1 MKTVAIRWL
10 TMLLLGLA
18 FARPAAAQSD
28 PASVP
33 ILAKLIG
40 QTLTCPK
47 SDRVT
52 NGTFGMRF
60 ERRGANKVAIVRI
73 ASANLIGNKAEP
85 ADEIVFKP
93 DGTVSANMSVYMPV
107 LGSVEFYESGLALK
121 QLSADDRPRESFA
134 VFVDGNVL
142 HWVFFLKGAPY
153 SYSRCYFELPTQ
165 PGPAVTKSSVFAQ
178 FPSLEATISKLG
190 ARYVP
195 GTSPATMAS
204 ALTQPSATSATC
216 RDVTQVFYVGG
227 REVSQKQRICR
238 NAQGTWEAIDKPI
251 PVAAPAA
258 VASAPPPPTASSAT
272 ATAAVVPTTPRV
284 ALIVGNSAYDARF
297 GSLANPVRDAAAMG
311 AALRASGFDVEV
323 VQNADQKEM
332 KRALQRFGQ
341 RLARA
346 GRQATG
352 LFFYAGHGVQSAGAN
367 YLVPINAAIENEG
380 DVDLEAVAAEAVLRQ
395 MEAAGIST
403 SIVILDA
410 CRNMPLARA
419 SRDGSRGLARM
430 DAPNGSFIAYSTAP
444 GQVAADGSGGN
455 SPFTAALIAE
465 IAKPGQEIQKTF
477 LNVRRAVHQAS
488 GGKQVPWESSSLL
501 DTFVFTP
508 TK

>member
-1 MKTVAIRWL
+1 MANVVRLFCA
-10 TMLLLGLA
+10 LLLALVTA
-18 FARPAAAQSD
+18 YPAAAQVD
-28 PASVP
+28 PTSIP
-33 ILAKLIG
+33 ILSKLIG

-47 SDRVT
+47 SDRFT
-52 NGTFGMRF
+52 NGTLGMRF
-60 ERRGANKVAIVRI
+60 ERRGANKIAIVRI
-73 ASANLIGNKAEP
+73 ATANLIGNKAEP
-85 ADEIVFKP
+85 ADEILFNA
-93 DGTVSANMSVYMPV
+93 DGSISANMSVYMPV
-107 LGSVEFYESGLALK
+107 LGSVEFYQNGLALK
-121 QLSADDRPRESFA
+121 QLTNGERPRESFA
-134 VFVDGNVL
+134 VLIDGNVL
-142 HWVFFLKGAPY
+142 HWVFYLKGGAPY
-153 SYSRCYFELPTQ
+153 SYSRCYFEVPAMPDQ
-165 PGPAVTKSSVFAQ
+165 AVTKASVAAR
-178 FPSLEATISKLG
+178 FPSLEATIGLLG
-190 ARYVP
+190 ERYVP
-195 GTSPATMAS
+195 GRSTAGVSTIS
-204 ALTQPSATSATC
+204 AAPVRPSDSDQTC
-216 RDVTQVFYVGG
+216 RDVTSVVFVEGKEV
-227 REVSQKQRICR
+227 REKRTMCR
-238 NAQGTWEAIDKPI
+238 NTQGTWE
-251 PVAAPAA
+251 PVGQSSTIGAPAI
-258 VASAPPPPTASSAT
+258 VASAPPPGPGAAT
-272 ATAAVVPTTPRV
+272 VTSTTPRV

-323 VQNADQKEM
+323 VQDADQKAM

-341 RLARA
+341 RLAKA

-352 LFFYAGHGVQSAGAN
+352 LSFYAGHGVQSAGAN

-380 DVDLEAVAAEAVLRQ
+380 DVDLEAVAAESVLRQ

-419 SRDGSRGLARM
+419 TRDGSRGLARM

-444 GQVAADGSGGN
+444 GQVAADGNGGN

-508 TK
+508 TR